1 MGLLRAGGG
10 PRRLFVQLLEWLL
23 APMVVLWP
31 AAVAATYFAASA
43 IADTTFDAELRQM
56 ARGLAEE
63 VLHADPAGDWE
74 RSLPVLGAV
83 RNDSIGHFVAQVA
96 TPAGRVVAGDPELP
110 APAESQSLERFQ
122 FRDAYI
128 AGQRM
133 RVVQSEVVSRGGERL
148 VVQLAEPY
156 ERRRALVGDVTWI
169 VIATIFALVP
179 LMVLL
184 VWRGLERGLR
194 PLVRLRTRIEARAV
208 GDLAPLPTDELP
220 LEIAPLVNTLNQQ
233 LERVRHNLEGQRRF
247 VADAAHQ
254 MRTPL
259 AGLKTQAESALRG
272 GSAEET
278 RERLR
283 RIEEGADRMSRV
295 VAQLLTLARADDAM
309 AGAPKLEPADLNAV
323 VHEVCE
329 AAADDALARQV
340 SLGFEPAERSTVV
353 DASPVLLRELFAN
366 LVDNA
371 IRYTP
376 EGGDVMVRVAGGE
389 RARVSVEDTGLGIP
403 EAERGRVFDRFYRVL
418 GTGRS
423 GSGLG
428 LAIVKEIASFHR
440 ADVLVHAGHEGQGTR
455 FEVVFPRQ

>member
-1 MGLLRAGGG
+1 MGLLRGGG

-23 APMVVLWP
+23 APMVVVWP
-31 AAVAATYFAASA
+31 AAVAATYFAATA
-43 IADTTFDAELRQM
+43 IANTTFDAELRQM

-74 RSLPVLGAV
+74 QSLPVLGAV
-83 RNDSIGHFVAQVA
+83 RNDSIGRFVAQVA
-96 TPAGRVVAGDPELP
+96 TLEGRVVAGDLELP
-110 APAESQSLERFQ
+110 PPADDSQSFERFR
-122 FRDAYI
+122 FRDI
-128 AGQRM
+128 VIDGKRM
-133 RVVQSEVVSRGGERL
+133 RSVQSEVVSRGGERL

-156 ERRRALVGDVTWI
+156 ERRGALVGDVTWI

-194 PLVRLRTRIEARAV
+194 PLERLRTRIEARAV
-208 GDLAPLPTDELP
+208 DDLAPLPTDELP
-220 LEIAPLVNTLNQQ
+220 LEIAPLVNTLNRQ

-295 VAQLLTLARADDAM
+295 VAQLLTLARADDVM
-309 AGAPKLEPADLNAV
+309 AGAPQLEPVDLNTV
-323 VHEVCE
+323 VHDVCE

-340 SLGFEPAERSTVV
+340 ALGFEPAGRPAVV

-376 EGGDVMVRVAGGE
+376 EGGDVTVRVAHGA
-389 RARVSVEDTGLGIP
+389 RALVSVEDTGPGIP

-428 LAIVKEIASFHR
+428 LAIVKEIAKFHR
-440 ADVLVHAGHEGQGTR
+440 ADVLVHAGHEGPGTC